1 MIEVKFS
8 ERIKELRLSQG
19 QRQADIAKAMNVTTS
34 TVTRWETAVQEPDY
48 STLIKLAK
56 FFNVSTD
63 YILGLED

>member
-1 MIEVKFS
+1 MIKIKFS

-34 TVTRWETAVQEPDY
+34 TVTRWETNVQEPDY
-48 STLIKLAK
+48 LTLVQLAK